1 MSQRGQPAQ
10 SQITICDVPG
20 ASKTEVERV
29 AAWRE
34 IPIRAMSLEAF
45 GKAAAD
51 VIDYVSSAYCGTSDA
66 ATMTAVY
73 DECAYLLRQKFGHF
87 AAEEVREAFRMAA
100 ANRIEADLT
109 AYGGRFTV
117 AMFGDVLT
125 AYAKHRAK
133 IVAALEAQ
141 KAAQA
146 EAFRLEKRREHGRLM
161 LEKFLAEFEQLR
173 NENDRFAWWQ
183 DIPAGTDEALKNRG
197 VFDAVSK
204 SDKAFWWLEAK
215 REAVRELRDLE
226 GAGADL
232 QWAARIV
239 RWCECNPDQFPPE
252 LMPRATVIYG
262 KMLAFSLLAPYRQT
276 PEMA

>member
-1 MSQRGQPAQ
+1 MSA
-10 SQITICDVPG
+10 
-20 ASKTEVERV
+20 
-29 AAWRE
+29 
-34 IPIRAMSLEAF
+34 EAF
-45 GKAAAD
+45 GIAAAAM
-51 VIDYVSSAYCGTSDA
+51 IDQVAASYCGADRS
-66 ATMTAVY
+66 TMAAVY

-146 EAFRLEKRREHGRLM
+146 EASRLEKRREHGRLM
-161 LEKFLAEFEQLR
+161 LERFLAEFEQMR
-173 NENDRFAWWQ
+173 NENNRFARWQ

-215 REAVRELRDLE
+215 REAVRELRELE
-226 GAGADL
+226 GSGADL

-239 RWCECNPDQFPPE
+239 RRCECNPDQFPPE